1 MKAVFLI
8 IVALIIIPL
17 AGGGCGG
24 DAKSVAVTI
33 NDLITNP
40 EQYSGK
46 TVTVEGIYVRGWE
59 VDVLAESAAF
69 LGTGKAKELKPVGAT
84 IWFAGLV
91 PVEVQNGLYKFDS
104 AQFGVQS
111 YGKVRVTGLF
121 ETEGDYGN
129 MNQYKYRIT
138 ATKIELLDW
147 TPPE

>member
-1 MKAVFLI
+1 MKAFSFI
-8 IVALIIIPL
+8 IVALIIIVL
-17 AGGGCGG
+17 AGGGCSG
-24 DAKSVAVTI
+24 DAKSAAVTI
-33 NDLITNP
+33 NDLAANP
-40 EQYSGK
+40 AQYSGK

-69 LGTGKAKELKPVGAT
+69 MGIKDDKELKPVGET

-91 PVEVQNGLYKFDS
+91 PAEVQNGLYKFDS
-104 AQFGVQS
+104 AQFGVQT

-138 ATKIELLDW
+138 AAKMELLDW